1 MVPLPASGRLTL
13 SYRAVRSPRVLVVDD
28 DDIIRAG
35 LSRSLTARG
44 FETEQADGWASLRE
58 RVQVFEPDAIVMDH
72 LLGDGE
78 GVHLLTQLRALAP
91 AVPVVILTGHG
102 SIKLAVLAMR
112 SGASH
117 FLTKPIDPS
126 ELAEVLRSVI
136 AAAHP
141 RSRTRSG
148 VREKVDPPRR
158 LPLDPFLGV
167 SDHIKRLRQQAESVR
182 DKDRPVLILGE
193 TGTGKSVLA
202 RWLHETGPR
211 APAAFVDLNCSAFAK
226 ELLESELFGHER
238 GAFTGAQAMKVGLIE
253 HADGGTLFL
262 DEIGDMDLALQPKL
276 LKVLEDKRLR
286 RLGAVRDRAVDVRLV
301 SATHQDLGSAVRDKT
316 FRADLYY
323 RICAFPIL
331 LAPLRSRID
340 DLPAIA
346 RDLVAHLAAEMSR
359 GPIELTPAAIE
370 RLRTHAWPGNT
381 RELKNVLDRAL
392 CLIERD
398 IIDAPDLSFDVASL
412 ATEPTTG
419 TRMASLK
426 VVEAEM
432 IARALREEGGRVSDA
447 AARLGMPRS
456 TLYSKIRMLGIKVAK

>member
-1 MVPLPASGRLTL
+1 
-13 SYRAVRSPRVLVVDD
+13 VRSPRVLIVDD
-28 DDIIRAG
+28 DDVIRAG
-35 LSRSLTARG
+35 LLRSLAARG
-44 FETEQADGWASLRE
+44 FEVAQADGWAALRE
-58 RVQVFEPDAIVMDH
+58 RVQAFEPDAIVMDH

-78 GVHLLTQLRALAP
+78 GVHLLAQLRGLAP
-91 AVPVVILTGHG
+91 TVPVVILTGHG
-102 SIKLAVLAMR
+102 SINLAVLAMR

-117 FLTKPIDPS
+117 FLTKPVDPS

-136 AAAHP
+136 AAARP
-141 RSRTRSG
+141 RAPARSG
-148 VREKVDPPRR
+148 VREKFDPPTR
-158 LPLDPFLGV
+158 PALDPFLGV
-167 SDHIKRLRQQAESVR
+167 SDHIKRLRQQVESVR

-211 APAAFVDLNCSAFAK
+211 AKAAFVDLNCSAFAK

-238 GAFTGAQAMKVGLIE
+238 GAFTGAQATKIGLVE

-323 RICAFPIL
+323 RICAFPIV
-331 LAPLRSRID
+331 LAPLRSRSD
-340 DLPAIA
+340 DVPALA
-346 RDLVAHLAAEMSR
+346 HDLVAHLGAELGR
-359 GPIELTPAAIE
+359 GPIELTRAAID
-370 RLRTHAWPGNT
+370 RLRAHPWPGNT

-392 CLIERD
+392 CLAERD
-398 IIDAPDLSFDVASL
+398 VIDAKDLFVDVTSCG
-412 ATEPTTG
+412 TEPTTG
-419 TRMASLK
+419 TRMPSLK

-432 IARALREEGGRVSDA
+432 IAQALREEGGRVSDA

-456 TLYSKIRMLGIKVAK
+456 TLYSKIRMLGIKVAR